1 MVDEATSSWGEQVLD
16 RSVNLKDSNA
26 TPSQSAEG
34 LDSSPSLP
42 PDLILIVFVHGFK
55 GTDSTFL
62 EFPERLRHIVAETVS
77 NVIVESVVF
86 PAYETKGELN
96 AAVERFADWL
106 ATFTVEKEVAHGTG
120 GGAGKAKI
128 ILCGHSMGGLVAA
141 DTLIALF
148 KSRPDTDAPL
158 WPRIIGC
165 IAFDTPY
172 FGLHP
177 FVFKNS
183 ASKAFGYM
191 QTAHKL
197 ISTFGSSSAASSVT
211 ASKAPVAAILPPPSA
226 ASSASSWAKWAKPA
240 AIGLGGL
247 LVSGAT
253 AGAAYYTRDDLGL
266 GYKWATDH
274 MKFVGNLWDEKQ
286 MKGRVKLLFE
296 IEESQGVVFRV
307 FYTLLPAKPPQHPDT
322 RTFISLPKD
331 SSQRDH
337 FIPALNSIA
346 EDEVEAHTGMFKGS
360 TNDSYYALGLETAKL
375 VREIIWSSRGGAPIE
390 EEPAAESSTTT
401 ANAEANLIDL

>member
-1 MVDEATSSWGEQVLD
+1 MTGDSSSKNFEPI
-16 RSVNLKDSNA
+16 
-26 TPSQSAEG
+26 PSQSAGG
-34 LDSSPSLP
+34 LQVSAPLP
-42 PDLILIVFVHGFK
+42 PDLILIVFIHGFK

-62 EFPERLRHIVAETVS
+62 EFPERLRHIVSETVA

-120 GGAGKAKI
+120 GGAGKAKL

-141 DTLIALF
+141 DTLIALY
-148 KSRPDTDAPL
+148 KSRPDDDAPL

-165 IAFDTPY
+165 IAYDTPY

-197 ISTFGSSSAASSVT
+197 ISTFGSNSPTTAAS
-211 ASKAPVAAILPPPSA
+211 ASKAPVAAIMPPPSP
-226 ASSASSWAKWAKPA
+226 ASSTSSWAKWATPA
-240 AIGLGGL
+240 AVGLGGL
-247 LVSGAT
+247 LISGVT
-253 AGAAYYTRDDLGL
+253 AGAAYYKRDDLGL

-274 MKFVGNLWDEKQ
+274 MKYVGNLWDEQQ
-286 MKGRVKLLFE
+286 MKRRVELLFE
-296 IEESQGVVFRV
+296 IESKMGVVFRD
-307 FYTLLPAKPPQHPDT
+307 FYTILPAKPPQQPEP
-322 RTFISLPKD
+322 RTFIILPKNA
-331 SSQRDH
+331 SQRDH
-337 FIPALNSIA
+337 FVPAPNGIA
-346 EDEVEAHTGMFKGS
+346 EDEVEAHTGMFQGS
-360 TNDSYYALGLETAKL
+360 TNDSYYTLGLETVKL
-375 VREIIWSSRGGAPIE
+375 VREAVMSSRDVPTIE
-390 EEPAAESSTTT
+390 APAAPAPPSQHSQTT
-401 ANAEANLIDL
+401 ATNVEENLIDL

>member
-1 MVDEATSSWGEQVLD
+1 MAKNHWMYCFRHTSPCPLPHSATASSDIPQ
-16 RSVNLKDSNA
+16 
-26 TPSQSAEG
+26 
-34 LDSSPSLP
+34 
-42 PDLILIVFVHGFK
+42 
-55 GTDSTFL
+55 
-62 EFPERLRHIVAETVS
+62 
-77 NVIVESVVF
+77 
-86 PAYETKGELN
+86 
-96 AAVERFADWL
+96 
-106 ATFTVEKEVAHGTG
+106 
-120 GGAGKAKI
+120 
-128 ILCGHSMGGLVAA
+128 
-141 DTLIALF
+141 
-148 KSRPDTDAPL
+148 
-158 WPRIIGC
+158 
-165 IAFDTPY
+165 Y

-183 ASKAFGYM
+183 ASKAFGYL

-226 ASSASSWAKWAKPA
+226 ASSASWAKWAKPA

-307 FYTLLPAKPPQHPDT
+307 
-322 RTFISLPKD
+322 S
-331 SSQRDH
+331 
-337 FIPALNSIA
+337 
-346 EDEVEAHTGMFKGS
+346 V
-360 TNDSYYALGLETAKL
+360 SYPL
-375 VREIIWSSRGGAPIE
+375 S
-390 EEPAAESSTTT
+390 
-401 ANAEANLIDL
+401 